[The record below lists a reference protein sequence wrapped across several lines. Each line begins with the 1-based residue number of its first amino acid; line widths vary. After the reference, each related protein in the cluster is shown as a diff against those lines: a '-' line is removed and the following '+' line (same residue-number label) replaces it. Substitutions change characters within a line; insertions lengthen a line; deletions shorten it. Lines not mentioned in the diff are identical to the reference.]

1 MKICHCIK
9 LTPQEKAAIEI
20 AQGILHEMS
29 EDTMIYSDFEKQNGG
44 SLDEVSAWF
53 DDVVDYLENFGD

>member
-9 LTPQEKAAIEI
+9 LTPQEKTAIEI

-29 EDTMIYSDFEKQNGG
+29 GDTMIYSNFENEKGG
-44 SLDEVSAWF
+44 GLDDISAWF
-53 DDVVDYLENFGD
+53 DDVVDYLGSFGD

>member
-9 LTPQEKAAIEI
+9 LTPQEKTAIEI

-29 EDTMIYSDFEKQNGG
+29 ENTMIYSDFEKVKRGG
-44 SLDEVSAWF
+44 LDDISVWF
-53 DDVVDYLENFGD
+53 DDVVDYLRSFGE